1 MVLSPLLGGVRLR
14 EKRGEHVSDPGE
26 PALTEMERRV
36 LRLVGDEAT
45 ERDIALEL
53 DLSPTE
59 MIALLERAMYK
70 LHGPVQ
76 PIISEKGHDHPADQS
91 MDDEELLSHLHF
103 MHARGVP
110 RYNVLDPEELPGLH
124 SRLHFDPPSPA

>member
-1 MVLSPLLGGVRLR
+1 M
-14 EKRGEHVSDPGE
+14 SDPGE
-26 PALTEMERRV
+26 PALTEMESRA

-45 ERDIALEL
+45 ESDMAQAL

-59 MIALLERAMYK
+59 VIALLERAMYK
-70 LHGPVQ
+70 LHGPVH
-76 PIISEKGHDHPADQS
+76 PIISEKGHTHPRNHA
-91 MDDEELLSHLHF
+91 MDDEELFSHLHF

-124 SRLHFDPPSPA
+124 RRLHFEPPSPA

>member
-1 MVLSPLLGGVRLR
+1 VP
-14 EKRGEHVSDPGE
+14 DPGE
-26 PALTEMERRV
+26 PALTAMESRV

-45 ERDIALEL
+45 ESAIAEAL
-53 DLSPTE
+53 DLSPKE
-59 MIALLERAMYK
+59 VIALLERAMYK

-76 PIISEKGHDHPADQS
+76 PRISEKGHTHPENHA
-91 MDDEELLSHLHF
+91 MGDEELLSHLHF

-124 SRLHFDPPSPA
+124 SRLHWEPPSPA